1 MLPAGPA
8 ERPLAGLSVYGDLMP
23 SEPSVKRLI
32 TFFDGQ
38 ALYRSAKDAFAY
50 NYPNYDVQKLSQEI
64 ATRKGW
70 QLAKTHFYTGI
81 PDHGENAHWHEFWAA
96 KLAVMGTRGI
106 VTFSRPV
113 KYVNEEVQLADGTM
127 QFVRVGHEKGI
138 DVRIALD
145 IVRLA
150 IEGVYDV
157 ALIFSQD
164 QDLSE
169 VADEVRM
176 ISKQQKR
183 WIRVASAYPVSPTH
197 TNRRGINNTEWVTID
212 KALYDACI
220 DPIDYRPKKRFNPL
234 LP

>member
-1 MLPAGPA
+1 M
-8 ERPLAGLSVYGDLMP
+8 PL
-23 SEPSVKRLI
+23 EPTIKRLM
-32 TFFDGQ
+32 TFVDGQ
-38 ALYRSAKDAFAY
+38 ALYRSAKDAFGY

-64 ATRKGW
+64 ATIKGW
-70 QLAKTHFYTGI
+70 KLTKTHFYTGI
-81 PDHGENAHWHEFWAA
+81 PDHAENALWHDFWSA

-106 VTFSRPV
+106 ATFSRPV
-113 KYVNEEVQLADGTM
+113 RYVNEEVKLKDASTQI
-127 QFVRVGHEKGI
+127 VRVGHEKGI

-145 IVRLA
+145 MVRLA
-150 IEGVYDV
+150 IEGSYDV
-157 ALIFSQD
+157 ALVFSQD

-183 WIRVASAYPVSPTH
+183 WIKIASAYPASPAY

-212 KALYDACI
+212 KALYDACV
-220 DPIDYRPKKRFNPL
+220 DPLDYRPKPRFNPL